1 MYCFIKSKL
10 TSEHSCLYLIKTKFI
25 TSSSFAYLQNKAN
38 LPLMLGTRFKKKKQT
53 AHVRVKRLFSSRNAL
68 QCHSSV
74 GHYPKADVAMLW
86 FITLPTLTLPTL
98 TTVIEPVPLCSSTCT
113 VDRLHVV
120 FLKIVSWVG

>member
-1 MYCFIKSKL
+1 
-10 TSEHSCLYLIKTKFI
+10 
-25 TSSSFAYLQNKAN
+25 
-38 LPLMLGTRFKKKKQT
+38 MLGTRFKKKKQT

-113 VDRLHVV
+113 VDRLQILNKGTWHQ
-120 FLKIVSWVG
+120 VSQPKDKQTEMTEKLWRRKGFCNAGQALL